1 MIDVIMRFIF
11 MSKLFDITLQKRNSL
26 LSKRAG
32 NEWAENRNKNF
43 KIAII
48 NRYGNRPGTASVT
61 RIKMIY
67 KEICINL
74 HLLAYYIYSG
84 FLKPKDCLF

>member
-43 KIAII
+43 KITII
-48 NRYGNRPGTASVT
+48 NRMEITSNRIGYSYQDDIQRNMQKSASS
-61 RIKMIY
+61 
-67 KEICINL
+67 CIL
-74 HLLAYYIYSG
+74 YLL
-84 FLKPKDCLF
+84 